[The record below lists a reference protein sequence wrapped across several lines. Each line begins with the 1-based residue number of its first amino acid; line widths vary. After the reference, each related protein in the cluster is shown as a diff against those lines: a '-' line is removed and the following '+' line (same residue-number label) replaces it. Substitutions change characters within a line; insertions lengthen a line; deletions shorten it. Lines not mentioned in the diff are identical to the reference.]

1 MIIID
6 IDHRSSAPHDGAGS
20 PAAARADASAATA
33 RPAAAQKGYVPL
45 PVGALVTMG
54 PFELVQP
61 LHFWTP
67 FVCTVPLPVCVNQHV
82 IQRID

>member
-20 PAAARADASAATA
+20 PAAARADASAAPA
-33 RPAAAQKGYVPL
+33 RPAAAQKDYVPL

-54 PFELVQP
+54 PFELTHSSP
-61 LHFWTP
+61 AA
-67 FVCTVPLPVCVNQHV
+67 
-82 IQRID
+82 